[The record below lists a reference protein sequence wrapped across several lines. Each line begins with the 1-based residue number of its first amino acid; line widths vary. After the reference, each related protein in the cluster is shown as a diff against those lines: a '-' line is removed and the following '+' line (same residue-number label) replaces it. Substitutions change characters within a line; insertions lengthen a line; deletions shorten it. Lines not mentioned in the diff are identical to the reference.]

1 MTRTATALAAL
12 LALNACA
19 TEGGWFGSEAS
30 QGEAASAANSG
41 EDSRAAGAPI
51 GSAPSGLV
59 VSYLDKQAEEL
70 GAIPGAEVERRDDSV
85 LVSFQS
91 SLIFDTGEYTFQPG
105 AYDRLRSLARTLNQ
119 YPKSRVIIKGHTDS
133 TGDDR
138 FNQTLS
144 EERSD
149 SVRKFL
155 IVEKVAHDRITAI
168 GFGEQMPVATNNTAE
183 GRHQNRRVEI
193 EIRPT
198 EQVMNEASG

>member
-12 LALNACA
+12 LALSACA
-19 TEGGWFGSEAS
+19 SEGGWFGSKAS
-30 QGEAASAANSG
+30 QGDAAGAANAG
-41 EDSRAAGAPI
+41 EDSSADGAP
-51 GSAPSGLV
+51 SASALV
-59 VSYLDKQAEEL
+59 GSYLDQQAEEL
-70 GAIPGAEVERRDDSV
+70 DAIPGAEVERRDDSV

-119 YPKSRVIIKGHTDS
+119 YPNSRVIIKGHTDS

-155 IVEKVAHDRITAI
+155 IVENVAHDRITAI
-168 GFGEQMPVATNNTAE
+168 GFGEQMPVATNTTAE

-198 EQVMNEASG
+198 EKLMNEASG

>member
-19 TEGGWFGSEAS
+19 SGGGWFGSEAS
-30 QGEAASAANSG
+30 QGESASATDAG
-41 EDSRAAGAPI
+41 EGLRSEGGRI
-51 GSAPSGLV
+51 GSAARGLV
-59 VSYLDKQAEEL
+59 ASYLDQQAADL
-70 GAIPGAEVERRDDSV
+70 DAIPGAEVERRNDSV
-85 LVSFQS
+85 VVSFQS
-91 SLIFDTGEYTFQPG
+91 SLIFATGEYTFQPG

-119 YPKSRVIIKGHTDS
+119 YPKSRVIIRGHTDS

-149 SVRKFL
+149 RVRKFL

-198 EQVMNEASG
+198 DPAMNEASG

>member
-19 TEGGWFGSEAS
+19 TEGGWFGSKAS
-30 QGEAASAANSG
+30 QGEAAGAANAAEG
-41 EDSRAAGAPI
+41 SRADGAWI
-51 GSAPSGLV
+51 GSAASGLAG
-59 VSYLDKQAEEL
+59 SDLDKQAEEF
-70 GAIPGAEVERRDDSV
+70 GTIPGAEV
-85 LVSFQS
+85 
-91 SLIFDTGEYTFQPG
+91 TFQPG

-138 FNQTLS
+138 FNQMLS

-155 IVEKVAHDRITAI
+155 IVENVAYDRITAI

-198 EQVMNEASG
+198 DPVTNEASG

>member
-19 TEGGWFGSEAS
+19 TEGGWFGSKAS
-30 QGEAASAANSG
+30 QGEAADAANAAEG
-41 EDSRAAGAPI
+41 SRADGAWI
-51 GSAPSGLV
+51 GSAASGLAG
-59 VSYLDKQAEEL
+59 SDLDKQAEEF
-70 GAIPGAEVERRDDSV
+70 GTIPGAEVERRDDSV
-85 LVSFQS
+85 VVRFQS

-138 FNQTLS
+138 FNQMLS

-155 IVEKVAHDRITAI
+155 IVENVAYDRITAI

-198 EQVMNEASG
+198 DPVTNEASG